1 MNYNKPLIAI
11 LIGAFVLIPLEI
23 YTQVM
28 KYLGLTT
35 ISSFELTSMMFMRE
49 GNWIIG
55 GLAGPAVGALAVFV
69 LYQLTKIIGSDY
81 LPIKGAVIGMFTY
94 AAIVVIFATLG
105 RNPNMAQNVSG
116 NLVHTSA
123 AALGGLLAGILM
135 RKYLLTERPAIIVAN
150 QNNEVKRYILLPG
163 PARKHE
169 PSKKQHGLK
178 SKLEGLLK

>member
-1 MNYNKPLIAI
+1 MNYNKPLIAL

-23 YTQVM
+23 YTQAM

-81 LPIKGAVIGMFTY
+81 LPIKGTVIGMFTY

-123 AALGGLLAGILM
+123 AALGGLLAGILV
-135 RKYLLTERPAIIVAN
+135 RRYLLVKQPVVISDN
-150 QNNEVKRYILLPG
+150 QDDGFKREILLPG
-163 PARKHE
+163 PVRKHE
-169 PSKKQHGLK
+169 HANLK
-178 SKLEGLLK
+178 SKLKKLLK